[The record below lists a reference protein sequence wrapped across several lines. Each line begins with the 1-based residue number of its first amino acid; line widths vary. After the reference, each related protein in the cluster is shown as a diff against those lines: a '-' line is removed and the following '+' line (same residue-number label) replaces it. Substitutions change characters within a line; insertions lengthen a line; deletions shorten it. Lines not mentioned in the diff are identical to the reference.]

1 MEWDVGGVKIDYPL
15 KGGVVTVAGKPLED
29 MQLFELYSLLR
40 ALYNDANRERQ
51 KNMETEILRKIRI
64 EGGKG
69 GESL

>member
-15 KGGVVTVAGKPLED
+15 KGGTVTVAGQPLED